1 MCSMKSTEFPLK
13 KTFEQDFLSAN
24 WKNIF
29 TLKYQQA
36 TMKEY
41 HEFFAL
47 SQVDQI
53 KELYS
58 MIRKQIPL
66 TPLEKAVSMIF
77 KWFRGKIERSLDI
90 DVMIQNVLENRFR
103 TYESVFTKTAHLRK
117 STSNSNKKSLFSAG
131 LSIVCQKYCM
141 SPTDL
146 FENYTL
152 EQFMWLQ
159 DWIIFNM
166 NEQDKEWQTENQIAL
181 VDKEEVKRRAEETRR
196 AFEEAGK

>member
-13 KTFEQDFLSAN
+13 KIFEQDFLSEN
-24 WKNIF
+24 WCNLF

-41 HEFFAL
+41 HEFFA
-47 SQVDQI
+47 QTHEDQMQ
-53 KELYS
+53 ELYL
-58 MIRKQIPL
+58 IVKKQIPL
-66 TPLEKAVSMIF
+66 TFLEKILSLIF
-77 KWFRGKIERSLDI
+77 RWLRWKIERSLDI
-90 DVMIQNVLENRFR
+90 DVMIQNILENRFR
-103 TYESVFTKTAHLRK
+103 TYESVYTKTAHLRK
-117 STSNSNKKSLFSAG
+117 WGNSNKKALFSAG
-131 LSIVCQKYCM
+131 LSIVCQKFCM

-159 DWIIFNM
+159 DWVMFNI
-166 NEQDKEWQTENQIAL
+166 NEWDKEWQMENQVAL
-181 VDKEEVKRRAEETRR
+181 VDRDEVKKRAEETRK

>member
-1 MCSMKSTEFPLK
+1 
-13 KTFEQDFLSAN
+13 
-24 WKNIF
+24 
-29 TLKYQQA
+29 
-36 TMKEY
+36 
-41 HEFFAL
+41 
-47 SQVDQI
+47 
-53 KELYS
+53 
-58 MIRKQIPL
+58 
-66 TPLEKAVSMIF
+66 
-77 KWFRGKIERSLDI
+77 
-90 DVMIQNVLENRFR
+90 
-103 TYESVFTKTAHLRK
+103 
-117 STSNSNKKSLFSAG
+117 
-131 LSIVCQKYCM
+131 M